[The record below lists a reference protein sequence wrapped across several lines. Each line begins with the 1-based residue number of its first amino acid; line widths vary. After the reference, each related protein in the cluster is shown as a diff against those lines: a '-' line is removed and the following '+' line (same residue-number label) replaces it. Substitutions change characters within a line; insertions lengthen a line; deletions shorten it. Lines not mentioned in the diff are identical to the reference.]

1 VAVLEVTDDSIDLG
15 GNELWDKSKSQ
26 FISPKLT

>member
-1 VAVLEVTDDSIDLG
+1 VAVLEVTDDGIDPG
-15 GNELWDKSKSQ
+15 GNKLWDESKSQ